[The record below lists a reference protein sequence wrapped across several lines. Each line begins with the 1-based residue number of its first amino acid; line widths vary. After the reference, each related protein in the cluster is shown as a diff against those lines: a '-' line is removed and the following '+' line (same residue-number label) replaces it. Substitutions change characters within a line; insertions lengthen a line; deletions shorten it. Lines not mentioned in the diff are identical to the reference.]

1 MFVEACGL
9 WAAVGVQSRCWSVA
23 EMAAALWVVRRL
35 PWPPFIGFLNLT
47 AGRVVR
53 VIAFNSLMR
62 VLVLWNDTEWQ
73 KKPGTVV
80 PQVLRCALWDTA
92 VGNCPDFTLERTS

>member
-9 WAAVGVQSRCWSVA
+9 WAVVGVQSRCWSVA

-73 KKPGTVV
+73 KKTGTVV
-80 PQVLRCALWDTA
+80 PQVLCCALWDTA

>member
-9 WAAVGVQSRCWSVA
+9 WAVVGVQSRCWAVS

-35 PWPPFIGFLNLT
+35 PWPPFIGFLNLI

-53 VIAFNSLMR
+53 AIAFNSLMR
-62 VLVLWNDTEWQ
+62 VLVRWNNTEWQ
-73 KKPGTVV
+73 KKPGTVA
-80 PQVLRCALWDTA
+80 PQVLRWALWDTA
-92 VGNCPDFTLERTS
+92 GGNCPDSTLELTS